1 MTEIPTKMHA
11 VYAQDWYE
19 FDPGYWNPLPEWYT
33 VYHISIEA
41 LGRLH
46 QASSQPESNSSD
58 QCLKRRLAGNMAEV
72 DEGIRHQE
80 VKTRQTMIIR
90 GGQARIV
97 P

>member
-41 LGRLH
+41 LGRYTKLLH
-46 QASSQPESNSSD
+46 SLNEQYGFVTFEEATGPYI
-58 QCLKRRLAGNMAEV
+58 AEV
-72 DEGIRHQE
+72 DEACYQE

-90 GGQARIV
+90 ADKQG
-97 P
+97 